1 MSMSLT
7 ASRAAAWPWLRG
19 CCLAALGAALSGC
32 TQTTAATAP
41 GPSVRSGAAP
51 ISSANEPHRVGDA
64 VGGAT
69 DPKFARQR
77 VRYATPHPPGTVVV
91 DPANK
96 FLYIV
101 MEDGHALRYGIG
113 VGREGFGWSGTA
125 DIRRK
130 AAWPKWTP
138 PAAMIARQ
146 PELEKYRRGMAGG
159 PDNPLG
165 ARALYLFQ
173 GGEDTLYRIHGTNE
187 ADSIGKN
194 VSSGCIRLLND
205 DVVDLFDR
213 IPLGAKVVVLRD
225 GGSRTRVGGATSR
238 TGAAR

>member
-1 MSMSLT
+1 MSTSLT

-19 CCLAALGAALSGC
+19 CCFAGLGAVLAGC
-32 TQTTAATAP
+32 TQTGATGPAASSRFLTVSAAATDAP
-41 GPSVRSGAAP
+41 APARAA
-51 ISSANEPHRVGDA
+51 AGTV
-64 VGGAT
+64 
-69 DPKFARQR
+69 DPKFVKQR
-77 VRYATPHPPGTVVV
+77 VRYATSHPPGTVVV
-91 DPANK
+91 DPADK
-96 FLYIV
+96 FLYLV

-113 VGREGFGWSGTA
+113 VGREGFGWSGAA

-173 GGEDTLYRIHGTNE
+173 NGKDTLYRIHGTSE
-187 ADSIGKN
+187 ADSIGEN
-194 VSSGCIRLLND
+194 VSSGCIRLMND

-213 IPLGAKVVVLRD
+213 IPVGAKVVVLPDRPSSMRAD
-225 GGSRTRVGGATSR
+225 VTAQGRAVR
-238 TGAAR
+238 